1 MGVQFGGPSV
11 VKELHFKD
19 EAKKK
24 LIAGID
30 KLAEAVGSTLGA
42 SGRTVVLEDDFG
54 NPHVTKDGV
63 TVASYINLDDSV
75 ENLGVTM
82 LKQASKQTASK
93 AGDGTTTSTV
103 LAQSIINNYFTLAGE
118 DFSLEILRTVLQHL
132 QSMPLKN

>member
-1 MGVQFGGPSV
+1 MAIQFGSPQI
-11 VKELHFKD
+11 VKELSFKQ
-19 EAKKK
+19 EAKDG
-24 LIAGID
+24 LISGIN

-63 TVASYINLDDSV
+63 TVANYINLEDPV

-82 LKQASKQTASK
+82 LKQASRQTASK

-103 LAQSIINNYFTLAGE
+103 LAQSIIKNYFIKTLKRIH
-118 DFSLEILRTVLQHL
+118 LET
-132 QSMPLKN
+132 LKMVWWLSQNMLWML

>member
-1 MGVQFGGPSV
+1 MAIQFGGPKI
-11 VKELHFKD
+11 VKELSFKN
-19 EAKKK
+19 EAKDK

-63 TVASYINLDDSV
+63 TVANYINLEDPV

-82 LKQASKQTASK
+82 LKQASRQTASK
-93 AGDGTTTSTV
+93 AGDGTTAIPSKRSKYNR
-103 LAQSIINNYFTLAGE
+103 AP
-118 DFSLEILRTVLQHL
+118 R
-132 QSMPLKN
+132 